1 MKRVLVLVE
10 GQTEEVFVRDVLTPH
25 LAPFDVQPTQVLLK
39 TKRTASG
46 SFKGGVTS
54 TQQVIGDVRRLLG
67 DTGAALVTTMIDY
80 YGLPDDFPGMVS
92 RPSHDARARVA
103 HVEAAF
109 AAASAAPRFLPHLV
123 LHEYEAWIFS
133 APHACDWVFE
143 DPALCDQLA
152 GIALTAGGPE
162 QINDTPEN
170 APSKRLTRAFPGY
183 KKTFHGPMAVG
194 AIGIPALRQACP
206 HAAAWLTRLEA
217 I

>member
-1 MKRVLVLVE
+1 MKRVLILVE

-25 LAPFDVQPTQVLLK
+25 LAPFGVHPTQVLLK

-54 TQQVIGDVRRLLG
+54 AEQVIGDVRRLLG
-67 DTGAALVTTMIDY
+67 DTGAAAITTMIDY
-80 YGLPDDFPGMVS
+80 YGLPDDFPGMDA
-92 RPSHDARARVA
+92 RPPHDAYARVA
-103 HVEAAF
+103 CVEAAF
-109 AAASAAPRFLPHLV
+109 AAVFDAPHFVPHLV

-133 APHACDWVFE
+133 APHACDWVFD
-143 DPALCDQLA
+143 DPSLCHQLS
-152 GIALTAGGPE
+152 GIAATAGGAE
-162 QINDTPEN
+162 QINETPEN

-206 HAAAWLTRLEA
+206 HADAWLSKLEA

>member
-1 MKRVLVLVE
+1 MKRVLSLVE

-25 LAPFDVQPTQVLLK
+25 LAPFGVLPTQVLLK

-54 TQQVIGDVRRLLG
+54 SEQVIGDVRRLLG
-67 DTGAALVTTMIDY
+67 DTGAAAITTMIDY
-80 YGLPDDFPGMVS
+80 YGLPSNFPGMTA
-92 RPSHDARARVA
+92 RPTHDAYARVA

-109 AAASAAPRFLPHLV
+109 ADVFNEPRFVPHLV

-133 APHACDWVFE
+133 APEACDWVFE
-143 DPALCDQLA
+143 DPSLWKQLE
-152 GIALTAGGPE
+152 GIAATAGGAE
-162 QINDTPEN
+162 RINDTPTN
-170 APSKRLTRAFPGY
+170 APSKRLARLFPAY
-183 KKTFHGPMAVG
+183 KKTFHGPMAVD

-206 HAAAWLTRLEA
+206 HANAWLRRIET